1 MLQIVADDVVLVAD
15 VLQMM
20 LQIMLQM
27 YNYSFYCIF
36 IRYIMLQ
43 NVLQMLQC
51 VADNFDEIYQKLV
64 LQFVA
69 DTNIWELQQ
78 EVQQN
83 CCRLRA
89 LSATSAT
96 ISATQKMA

>member
-1 MLQIVADDVVLVAD
+1 LLQIVADDVVLVAD

-36 IRYIMLQ
+36 IRCI
-43 NVLQMLQC
+43 VLQMC
-51 VADNFDEIYQKLV
+51 CRCVADVADNFKKIYQKLV

-78 EVQQN
+78 EVQQI
-83 CCRLRA
+83 CCR
-89 LSATSAT
+89 
-96 ISATQKMA
+96 